1 MKLLNI
7 LQDALRQGASDVF
20 IVSGTAIGYRISGKI
35 VRVNS
40 EILTPEDTKYLI
52 SQIFEFAG
60 YEFGAFDDNMEYD
73 FSFSIQGIGRFRTNV
88 YKQRGSFAAV
98 LRNVMYEIPDY
109 RALHISE
116 SIMKLADIKKGLV
129 LITGSAGSGKSTT
142 LTCMIDR
149 INERR
154 QGHIITIEDPIEF
167 LHRHKNC
174 IISQREINIDTANYI
189 QSLRAALRQSPDV
202 ILLGEMRDYD
212 TMQIEMTAAETGQ
225 FILSTLH
232 TIGAAN
238 TIDRI
243 IDVFPS
249 SQHHQIRVQL
259 SMVLQA
265 VVSQQL
271 IPTKN
276 GGLIPAFEIMKVNN
290 AIRTMIREQKTH
302 QIDTIIQSSE
312 DMQTMD
318 ADILRLYK
326 EGIIDRENAV
336 NFSTN
341 SEVMRKRLG

>member
-7 LQDALRQGASDVF
+7 LQDALMQGASDVF

-35 VRVNS
+35 VRVNN

-60 YEFGAFDDNMEYD
+60 YEFGAVDDNMEYD

-109 RALHISE
+109 RVLHIPE
-116 SIMKLADIKKGLV
+116 AIMNLADTKKGIV

-212 TMQIEMTAAETGQ
+212 TMQIAMTAAETGQ

-271 IPTKN
+271 IPTRN

-318 ADILRLYK
+318 SDILRLYK
-326 EGIIDRENAV
+326 DGIIDRENAI
-336 NFSTN
+336 NYSTN

>member
-7 LQDALRQGASDVF
+7 LQDALRQGASDIF

-35 VRVNS
+35 VRVNNDF
-40 EILTPEDTKYLI
+40 LTPEDTKYLI

-60 YEFGAFDDNMEYD
+60 YEFGAVDDNMEYD
-73 FSFSIQGIGRFRTNV
+73 FSFSITGIGRFRTNV

-109 RALHISE
+109 RVLHIPE
-116 SIMKLADIKKGLV
+116 AIMNLADTKKGIV

-212 TMQIEMTAAETGQ
+212 TMQIAMTAAETGQ

-271 IPTKN
+271 IPTRN

-318 ADILRLYK
+318 SDILRLYK
-326 EGIIDRENAV
+326 DGIIDRENAI
-336 NFSTN
+336 NYSTN